1 MQVGTHFT
9 GTVAANVTRR
19 WFAPQWPQ
27 AWHVIW
33 YAVPL
38 TTTGAGAPQI
48 ELKVQVERTS
58 ADHLTYWLDVRNLSS
73 GEVNFEMR
81 YAIMG

>member
-9 GTVAANVTRR
+9 GTVAAGATRR

-27 AWHVIW
+27 TWHVVW
-33 YAVPL
+33 YAIPL
-38 TTTGAGAPQI
+38 TNGAGAPQL
-48 ELKVQVERTS
+48 ELNVQVERSS
-58 ADHLTYWLDVRNLSS
+58 AEHVTYWLDVRNLS
-73 GEVNFEMR
+73 GAEMNFEMR